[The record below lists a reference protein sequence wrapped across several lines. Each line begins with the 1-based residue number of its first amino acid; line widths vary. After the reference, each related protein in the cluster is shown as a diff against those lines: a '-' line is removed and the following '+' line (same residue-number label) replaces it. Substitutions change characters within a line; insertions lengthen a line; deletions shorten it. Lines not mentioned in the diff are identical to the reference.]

1 MTAGLTTARTVCR
14 VLLRDLTGKYAWES
28 SMLYAPPWCQEG
40 SSIKSRS
47 PSLLHC
53 QISPPPSMLYAPS
66 WCQEGSSNVTS
77 LHPSSLI
84 STLTDDV
91 CVVDARAL
99 LDLSGASDLEPL
111 LSMDDHEALQTE
123 TVRPS
128 SEMPLYNLSLP
139 HQDNLND
146 VSALSQIILPLH
158 LYYKTIA

>member
-1 MTAGLTTARTVCR
+1 
-14 VLLRDLTGKYAWES
+14 
-28 SMLYAPPWCQEG
+28 
-40 SSIKSRS
+40 
-47 PSLLHC
+47 
-53 QISPPPSMLYAPS
+53 MLYAPS

-146 VSALSQIILPLH
+146 VSALSQIILSLH
-158 LYYKTIA
+158 QCYKTIA